1 MAAYGKLM
9 VVSTLNIYLIEFG
22 LVCFRDNIE
31 QQTTWTLI
39 EFGVCFRDNIEQQT
53 TWTTLLHYKGKLREK
68 TVVAANGE
76 CLLWTGSRCCV
87 RAGVVGNYGVI
98 CVKCRQLRG
107 GGLRWKLMRV
117 HRLAYMLHHKEWEL
131 PPDMHCS
138 HLCHNSLCINVNHLI
153 LETPFVNGNR
163 RQCARENICLGH
175 DQAPPCIFF

>member
-1 MAAYGKLM
+1 MDDAF
-9 VVSTLNIYLIEFG
+9 V
-22 LVCFRDNIE
+22 
-31 QQTTWTLI
+31 
-39 EFGVCFRDNIEQQT
+39 
-53 TWTTLLHYKGKLREK
+53 LHYKGKLREK

-87 RAGVVGNYGVI
+87 RGGVVGNYGVI
-98 CVKCRQLRG
+98 YVKCRQLRG

-117 HRLAYMLHHKEWEL
+117 HRVAYMLHHKEWEL

-175 DQAPPCIFF
+175 DQAPPCIFFKYTYLLRIRGN

>member
-1 MAAYGKLM
+1 MDDAF
-9 VVSTLNIYLIEFG
+9 V
-22 LVCFRDNIE
+22 
-31 QQTTWTLI
+31 
-39 EFGVCFRDNIEQQT
+39 
-53 TWTTLLHYKGKLREK
+53 LHYKGKLREK

-87 RAGVVGNYGVI
+87 RGGVVGNYGVI
-98 CVKCRQLRG
+98 YVKCRQLRG

-138 HLCHNSLCINVNHLI
+138 HLCHNSLRINVNHLI